1 MITQLFLTEYTYFK
15 EKYKLTAI
23 DLSKQQTF
31 DASTKAIQLIN
42 STENLHWAGNT
53 KVFFIIEEV
62 KESILVFSQGT
73 VRVLWIFFALI

>member
-42 STENLHWAGNT
+42 STENLH
-53 KVFFIIEEV
+53 
-62 KESILVFSQGT
+62 
-73 VRVLWIFFALI
+73 

>member
-1 MITQLFLTEYTYFK
+1 MITKLFLTEYICFE

-23 DLSKQQTF
+23 DLSKQQTL

-53 KVFFIIEEV
+53 QCFSLLKKWKKVFWFFLKEPSEYYEFI
-62 KESILVFSQGT
+62 L
-73 VRVLWIFFALI
+73 L